1 MATATAGGAAHRGA
15 APVMTEVAFAL
26 LGLAVLCFGYRT
38 VTGPSLADRMTGVSG
53 MLIAGMAAVVV
64 HAAMTRNGAF
74 LPVLV
79 VVALV
84 GFVGTGMI
92 ARFIEGHGR

>member
-1 MATATAGGAAHRGA
+1 MTAL
-15 APVMTEVAFAL
+15 AFGL
-26 LGLAVLCFGYRT
+26 LGLAAICFGYRT
-38 VTGPSLADRMTGVSG
+38 LAGPTLADRMTGVNGLLTS
-53 MLIAGMAAVVV
+53 GMAAVVV
-64 HAAMTRNGAF
+64 DAVDTGNGAF

-92 ARFIEGHGR
+92 ARFIEGHGQ

>member
-1 MATATAGGAAHRGA
+1 VTTLAL
-15 APVMTEVAFAL
+15 AL

-38 VTGPSLADRMTGVSG
+38 VAGPSLSDRMTGVNG
-53 MLIAGMAAVVV
+53 MLTSGMAAVVV
-64 HAAMTRNGAF
+64 HAVSTNNGAF

-84 GFVGTGMI
+84 GFVGTGMM

>member
-1 MATATAGGAAHRGA
+1 
-15 APVMTEVAFAL
+15 MTTLALAL

-38 VTGPSLADRMTGVSG
+38 VAGPSLSDRMTGVNG
-53 MLIAGMAAVVV
+53 MLTSGMAAVVV
-64 HAAMTRNGAF
+64 HAVSTNNGAF

-84 GFVGTGMI
+84 GFVGTGMM